1 MNTKKIWLRIFLVV
15 SFTLLMLA
23 QPAIASDNSKWQFDL
38 AVGAA
43 WQNRNDVRIPGNTGT
58 QFSLKDLV
66 GSGPYPSIRFE
77 GFYNI
82 KGPHGLRLM
91 LAPFEY
97 TETGTLPYDVFFVD
111 KTFTAGVSTEAK
123 YKFNSYRLTYRYR
136 FFNNNH
142 WQWYVGG
149 TLKVRDAEIALT
161 QGAQFANDTDV
172 GVVPLLYLY
181 GDYRLN
187 NKWMFVFD
195 MDGLASPQGRAFDLG
210 LKLTYDISDQW
221 YLGGSYRV
229 LEGGA
234 DNDTVYNFAWFNYL
248 LFSVG
253 YKM

>member
-1 MNTKKIWLRIFLVV
+1 MILIRNSICKILFATSTFTFLV
-15 SFTLLMLA
+15 L
-23 QPAIASDNSKWQFDL
+23 PAFADDPQKWQFDL
-38 AVGAA
+38 ALGGA
-43 WQNRNDVRIPGNTGT
+43 WQNRNDVRIPGDTGT
-58 QFSLKDLV
+58 QFSLEDLV
-66 GSGPYPSIRFE
+66 GSGPYPAIRFE

-111 KTFTAGVSTEAK
+111 KTFTGGVSTEAK
-123 YKFNSYRLTYRYR
+123 YKFNSYRLTYRYQ
-136 FFNNNH
+136 FFTNER

-161 QGAQFANDTDV
+161 QGTQFANDTDV

-181 GDYRLN
+181 GDYKIN
-187 NKWMFVFD
+187 NKWNFVFD

-210 LKLTYDISDQW
+210 LKLTYDISKQW
-221 YLGGSYRV
+221 YLGGSYRL

-248 LFSVG
+248 LFSIG

>member
-1 MNTKKIWLRIFLVV
+1 MKSERNNIWIIGLVSMNLIFLA
-15 SFTLLMLA
+15 FPIGA
-23 QPAIASDNSKWQFDL
+23 NEHRKWQFDL
-38 AVGAA
+38 AAGAA
-43 WQNRNDVRIPGNTGT
+43 WQNRNDVRIPGDTGT

-77 GFYNI
+77 AFYNI

-97 TETGTLPYDVFFVD
+97 TETGTL
-111 KTFTAGVSTEAK
+111 
-123 YKFNSYRLTYRYR
+123 
-136 FFNNNH
+136 
-142 WQWYVGG
+142 
-149 TLKVRDAEIALT
+149 KVRDAEIALT
-161 QGAQFANDTDV
+161 QGTQFANDTDV

-181 GDYRLN
+181 GDYNIN
-187 NKWMFVFD
+187 NKWNFVFD

-210 LKLTYDISDQW
+210 LKLTYDLSDQW
-221 YLGGSYRV
+221 YLGGSYRL

-248 LFSVG
+248 LFSIG

>member
-1 MNTKKIWLRIFLVV
+1 MKLARNLILKIGFL
-15 SFTLLMLA
+15 SSTLVFLA
-23 QPAIASDNSKWQFDL
+23 LPASAEERQKWQFDL

-58 QFSLKDLV
+58 QFSLKDLA
-66 GSGPYPSIRFE
+66 GSGPYPAIRFE
-77 GFYNI
+77 AFYNI

-97 TETGTLPYDVFFVD
+97 TETGNLPYDVFFVD
-111 KTFTAGVSTEAK
+111 KTFITGVNTEAK
-123 YKFNSYRLTYRYR
+123 YKFNSYRLTYRYQFYDNDR
-136 FFNNNH
+136 

-149 TLKVRDAEIALT
+149 TLKVRDAEIALK
-161 QGAQFANDTDV
+161 QGAQSANDTNV

-181 GDYRLN
+181 GDYKIN
-187 NKWMFVFD
+187 NKWNFVFD

-210 LKLTYDISDQW
+210 LKLTYDISKQW

-234 DNDTVYNFAWFNYL
+234 DNDTVYTFAWFNYL
-248 LFSVG
+248 LVSIG
-253 YKM
+253 YQM

>member
-1 MNTKKIWLRIFLVV
+1 MLVFISLPV
-15 SFTLLMLA
+15 SA
-23 QPAIASDNSKWQFDL
+23 DEQQVWQFDL
-38 AVGAA
+38 ALGAS

-58 QFSLKDLV
+58 QFSLKDLA
-66 GSGPYPSIRFE
+66 GSGPYPAMRFE
-77 GFYNI
+77 AFYNI

-97 TETGTLPYDVFFVD
+97 TETGTLPSDTFFVG
-111 KTFTAGVSTEAK
+111 KAFAGGISTEAK
-123 YKFNSYRLTYRYR
+123 YKFNSYRLSYRYQ
-136 FFNNNH
+136 FYNADH
-142 WQWYVGG
+142 WRWYVGG
-149 TLKVRDAEIALT
+149 TLKIRDAEIALT

-181 GDYRLN
+181 GDYEIN
-187 NKWMFVFD
+187 NKWNFVFD

-210 LKLTYDISDQW
+210 LKLTYDMSDQW
-221 YLGGSYRV
+221 YLGSSYRV

-248 LFSVG
+248 LFSIG

>member
-1 MNTKKIWLRIFLVV
+1 MKLASNDILKIGI
-15 SFTLLMLA
+15 STITLLFLA
-23 QPAIASDNSKWQFDL
+23 LPVCADDRQKWQFDL
-38 AVGAA
+38 AMGAA
-43 WQNRNDVRIPGNTGT
+43 WQNRNDVRIPGDTGIE
-58 QFSLKDLV
+58 FSLKDLA
-66 GSGPYPSIRFE
+66 GIGPYPAIRFE
-77 GFYNI
+77 AFYDI
-82 KGPHGLRLM
+82 KGPHGLRLL

-111 KTFTAGVSTEAK
+111 QTFVAGVSTEAK

-136 FFNNNH
+136 FFTNDH

-149 TLKVRDAEIALT
+149 TLKVRDAEIALQ
-161 QGAQFANDTDV
+161 QGALSANDTNV

-181 GDYRLN
+181 GDYKFN
-187 NKWMFVFD
+187 NKWSFVFD
-195 MDGLASPQGRAFDLG
+195 MDGLAAPQGRALDLG

-221 YLGGSYRV
+221 YLGGSYRL
-229 LEGGA
+229 LEGGV

>member
-1 MNTKKIWLRIFLVV
+1 MNTNKHRPRILLVV

-23 QPAIASDNSKWQFDL
+23 QPVIARDNSKWQFDL
-38 AVGAA
+38 AIGAA
-43 WQNRNDVRIPGNTGT
+43 WQNRNDVRIPGNSGT

-111 KTFTAGVSTEAK
+111 KTFAAGVSTEAK

-136 FFNNNH
+136 FFTNDH

-149 TLKVRDAEIALT
+149 TLKVRDAEIALK
-161 QGAQFANDTDV
+161 QGTQFANDTDV
-172 GVVPLLYLY
+172 GVVPLIYLY
-181 GDYRLN
+181 GDYKIN
-187 NKWMFVFD
+187 NKWNFMFD

-221 YLGGSYRV
+221 YLGGSYRL

-234 DNDTVYNFAWFNYL
+234 DNDAVYNFAWFNYL
-248 LFSVG
+248 LFSIG

>member
-1 MNTKKIWLRIFLVV
+1 MKSERNNIWIIGLVSMNLIFLA
-15 SFTLLMLA
+15 FPIGA
-23 QPAIASDNSKWQFDL
+23 NEHRKWQFDL
-38 AVGAA
+38 AAGAA
-43 WQNRNDVRIPGNTGT
+43 WQNRNDVRIPGDTGT

-77 GFYNI
+77 AFYNI

-111 KTFTAGVSTEAK
+111 KTFIAGASTEAK

-136 FFNNNH
+136 FFRNDR

-161 QGAQFANDTDV
+161 QGTQFANDTDV

-181 GDYRLN
+181 GDYNIN
-187 NKWMFVFD
+187 NKWNFVFD

-210 LKLTYDISDQW
+210 LKLTYDLSDQW
-221 YLGGSYRV
+221 YLGGSYRL

-248 LFSVG
+248 LFSIG